1 MTEELKQ
8 TIIKDYL
15 NGKSISQLKRENPNI
30 PYRQIQ
36 KVLTDN
42 NITIRGGRKKKTLT
56 SSQLNS
62 LKTDFE
68 NGIIYDELSNKYNL
82 DKETLRNIIKEN
94 CFTRPNNNRIN
105 KRILSNYFQVIDTP
119 EKAYW
124 LGLLYTDGSV
134 DHYHQSGRIRLQ
146 LQEKDLETLNKLKN
160 TLCLDCKLIKDERKN
175 SICYSLEFT
184 DEQIFNDLLKYG
196 IMPQKTYKSQSLP
209 YQNIPEKFLS
219 AYLLGLFDGDGCLTY
234 SEDCSTDVT
243 FGFTSY
249 YEQTVKDFQM
259 LIDNLINKDIHNTPI
274 FTSAW
279 HINWRGRVQ
288 VLSILDKL
296 YSSCPIH
303 MERKYQK
310 YLILKNS
317 LK

>member
-8 TIIKDYL
+8 IIIKDYL

-36 KVLTDN
+36 KILTDN

-105 KRILSNYFQVIDTP
+105 KRILSNYFQVIDTS

-134 DHYHQSGRIRLQ
+134 DHYH
-146 LQEKDLETLNKLKN
+146 
-160 TLCLDCKLIKDERKN
+160 
-175 SICYSLEFT
+175 
-184 DEQIFNDLLKYG
+184 
-196 IMPQKTYKSQSLP
+196 
-209 YQNIPEKFLS
+209 
-219 AYLLGLFDGDGCLTY
+219 
-234 SEDCSTDVT
+234 
-243 FGFTSY
+243 
-249 YEQTVKDFQM
+249 
-259 LIDNLINKDIHNTPI
+259 
-274 FTSAW
+274 
-279 HINWRGRVQ
+279 
-288 VLSILDKL
+288 
-296 YSSCPIH
+296 
-303 MERKYQK
+303 
-310 YLILKNS
+310 
-317 LK
+317 